1 MTKESVLART
11 LVPNGILLL
20 ALLYGSVLTVALQQA
35 EKWEGVVFLGIVF
48 FLILL
53 FVWYYR
59 NKYDCLLTVTD
70 ATFSVGYVNPLL
82 ANQSFAIADIQSN
95 ITVRRY
101 IYREFMGGFPRL
113 SDYLNLRWY
122 LLPEVYELSF
132 QYQNEPVTLITQ
144 PNLIGLE
151 KAMNKLV
158 RQANLQIERQQP
170 TQTVGMAIA
179 RSLIVLVVADTD

>member
-1 MTKESVLART
+1 MKESVLART
-11 LVPNGILLL
+11 WIPNGILML

-35 EKWEGVVFLGIVF
+35 EKWEGVLFLGVVF

-59 NKYDCLLTVTD
+59 NKYDCLFKVTD
-70 ATFSVGYVNPLL
+70 STFSVRYVNPLIT
-82 ANQSFAIADIQSN
+82 NQSFAIAGIESN

-113 SDYLNLRWY
+113 ADYLNFRWY

-132 QYQNEPVTLITQ
+132 RYQNEPVTITTQ

-158 RQANLQIERQQP
+158 GQANRQIERDQP
-170 TQTVGMAIA
+170 SQTVSMAIA
-179 RSLIVLVVADTD
+179 KSLIVLVAADTD